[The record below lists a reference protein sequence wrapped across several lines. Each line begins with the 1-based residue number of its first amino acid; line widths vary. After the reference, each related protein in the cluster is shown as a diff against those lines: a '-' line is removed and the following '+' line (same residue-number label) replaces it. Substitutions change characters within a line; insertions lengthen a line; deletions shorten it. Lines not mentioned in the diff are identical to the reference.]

1 MPYLPKTNKVNKL
14 KIVENR
20 PNSYRRGYDRSWQIV
35 RKQHIANHP
44 LCADCLKENKYVAMQ
59 DVHHI
64 IKLADRPELRDDATN
79 LMSLCHSCHSKR
91 TAAGE

>member
-1 MPYLPKTNKVNKL
+1 
-14 KIVENR
+14 
-20 PNSYRRGYDRSWQIV
+20 
-35 RKQHIANHP
+35 
-44 LCADCLKENKYVAMQ
+44 MQ

>member
-1 MPYLPKTNKVNKL
+1 MPHLPKTNRINKL
-14 KIVENR
+14 KTVENR
-20 PNSYRRGYDRSWQIV
+20 PNSYRRGYDSAWKVV
-35 RKQHIANHP
+35 RQQHILNHP
-44 LCADCLKENKYVAMQ
+44 LCADCLKEGKYVPMQ

-64 IKLADRPELRDDATN
+64 IKLADRPELRDAANN